1 MHFLLL
7 RQLPVFSGLPF
18 LSGWSV
24 LMSKSMLCRIP
35 QQVLL
40 CLTQGMQ
47 ESLASFLSKGTTL
60 HKCFSLKA
68 EVEAA
73 KIKMKE
79 CVEMPQLTLQ
89 ITLYRLLLKM
99 KCSRGRGSEF
109 LKSQAQWS
117 LITVNHTATL
127 QLFLQAA

>member
-1 MHFLLL
+1 
-7 RQLPVFSGLPF
+7 
-18 LSGWSV
+18 
-24 LMSKSMLCRIP
+24 
-35 QQVLL
+35 
-40 CLTQGMQ
+40 MQ

-60 HKCFSLKA
+60 HECFSLKA

-99 KCSRGRGSEF
+99 KCSRGRGSEI
-109 LKSQAQWS
+109 LKSQA
-117 LITVNHTATL
+117 
-127 QLFLQAA
+127 